1 MGQLIISIGREFGSG
16 GHEIAEKLAKHYD
29 MPLYDHNLLDKI
41 AEERNLNSEE
51 LKSYDEVQDGVFHR
65 RVRGMSSSMTEH
77 VAQLQFDYLKE
88 KANNGESFV
97 LVGRCSETPLKDN
110 KGLIAIFVNGD
121 KDQKVA
127 RVSKK
132 YELSESQAA
141 DLMKKKDRARKMY
154 HNINCDSKW
163 GDSRNYELVINSSK
177 LGVDKSVQ
185 MLIQYIDAR
194 VANR

>member
-88 KANNGESFV
+88 KANAGESFV
-97 LVGRCSETPLKDN
+97 VVGRCSETVLKDN

-121 KDQKVA
+121 KGQKVA

>member
-29 MPLYDHNLLDKI
+29 LPLYDHNLLDKI

-51 LKSYDEVQDGVFHR
+51 LKLYDEVQDGVFHR

-88 KANNGESFV
+88 KATTGESFV
-97 LVGRCSETPLKDN
+97 VVGRCSETVLKDN

-185 MLIQYIDAR
+185 MLIQYIDVRA
-194 VANR
+194 ANR

>member
-29 MPLYDHNLLDKI
+29 MPLFDQNLLDKI

-88 KANNGESFV
+88 KANAGESFV
-97 LVGRCSETPLKDN
+97 VVGRCSETVLKDN

>member
-88 KANNGESFV
+88 KANVGESFV
-97 LVGRCSETPLKDN
+97 VVGRCSETVLKDN

-121 KDQKVA
+121 KEQKVA

-194 VANR
+194 VANW

>member
-29 MPLYDHNLLDKI
+29 LPLYDHNLLDKI

-88 KANNGESFV
+88 KANAGESFV
-97 LVGRCSETPLKDN
+97 VVGRCSETVLKDN

-121 KDQKVA
+121 KDQKVT

-185 MLIQYIDAR
+185 MLIQYIDVR
-194 VANR
+194 VANW

>member
-88 KANNGESFV
+88 KANAGESFV
-97 LVGRCSETPLKDN
+97 VVGRCSETILKN
-110 KGLIAIFVNGD
+110 CKNMIAIFVNGD

-132 YELSESQAA
+132 YELSESQSV

-194 VANR
+194 VANW

>member
-29 MPLYDHNLLDKI
+29 LPLYDHNLLDKI

-51 LKSYDEVQDGVFHR
+51 LKLYDEVQDGVFHR

-88 KANNGESFV
+88 KATAGESFV
-97 LVGRCSETPLKDN
+97 VVGRCSETVLKDN

-185 MLIQYIDAR
+185 MLIQYIDVR
-194 VANR
+194 VENR

>member
-88 KANNGESFV
+88 KANAGESFV
-97 LVGRCSETPLKDN
+97 VVGRCSETVLKDN

-127 RVSKK
+127 RVSKH

>member
-51 LKSYDEVQDGVFHR
+51 LKPYDEVQDGVFHR

-88 KANNGESFV
+88 KATTGESFV
-97 LVGRCSETPLKDN
+97 VVGRCSETVLKDN

>member
-88 KANNGESFV
+88 KANAGESFV
-97 LVGRCSETPLKDN
+97 VVGRCSETILKN
-110 KGLIAIFVNGD
+110 CKNMIAIFVNGD
-121 KDQKVA
+121 KGQKVA

-132 YELSESQAA
+132 YELSESQSA

-185 MLIQYIDAR
+185 MLIRYIDAR
-194 VANR
+194 VANW

>member
-88 KANNGESFV
+88 KANAGESFV
-97 LVGRCSETPLKDN
+97 VVGRCSETVLKDN

-177 LGVDKSVQ
+177 LGVDKSVK

>member
-29 MPLYDHNLLDKI
+29 LPLYDHNLLDKI

-51 LKSYDEVQDGVFHR
+51 LKLYDEVQDGVFHR

-88 KANNGESFV
+88 KATAGESFV
-97 LVGRCSETPLKDN
+97 VVGRCSETVLKDN
-110 KGLIAIFVNGD
+110 KGMIAIFVNGD
-121 KDQKVA
+121 KEQKVA

-194 VANR
+194 VANW

>member
-88 KANNGESFV
+88 KATTGESFV
-97 LVGRCSETPLKDN
+97 VVGRCSETVLKDN

-132 YELSESQAA
+132 SESQAA

>member
-1 MGQLIISIGREFGSG
+1 MGQLIIPIGREFGSG

-51 LKSYDEVQDGVFHR
+51 LKAYDEVQDGVFHR

-88 KANNGESFV
+88 KATTGESFV
-97 LVGRCSETPLKDN
+97 VVGRCSETVLKDN

-141 DLMKKKDRARKMY
+141 ELMKKKDRARKMY

>member
-29 MPLYDHNLLDKI
+29 LPLYDHNLLDKI

-51 LKSYDEVQDGVFHR
+51 LKLYDEVQDGVFHR

-88 KANNGESFV
+88 KATAGESFV
-97 LVGRCSETPLKDN
+97 VVGRCSETVLKDN

-132 YELSESQAA
+132 YELSESQAS

-185 MLIQYIDAR
+185 MLIQYIDVR
-194 VANR
+194 VANW

>member
-88 KANNGESFV
+88 KANAGESFV
-97 LVGRCSETPLKDN
+97 VVGRCSETVLKYIN
-110 KGLIAIFVNGD
+110 GLIAIFVNCD
-121 KDQKVA
+121 IEKWVA
-127 RVSKK
+127 CVSKK

>member
-29 MPLYDHNLLDKI
+29 LPLYDHNLLDKI

-51 LKSYDEVQDGVFHR
+51 LKLYDEVQDGVFHR

-88 KANNGESFV
+88 KATAGESFV
-97 LVGRCSETPLKDN
+97 VVGRCSETVLKDN

-185 MLIQYIDAR
+185 MLIQYIDVR
-194 VANR
+194 VANW

>member
-88 KANNGESFV
+88 KATIGESFV
-97 LVGRCSETPLKDN
+97 VVGSCSETVLKDN

>member
-77 VAQLQFDYLKE
+77 VAQLQFDYIKE
-88 KANNGESFV
+88 KANAGESFV
-97 LVGRCSETPLKDN
+97 VVGRCSETVLKDN
-110 KGLIAIFVNGD
+110 KGLIAIFVNGAKD
-121 KDQKVA
+121 KKVA